1 MTRFQVWVIGG
12 IQNRI
17 DYQNATYYLDVQGGS
32 NWTQGPP
39 LITGRNAH
47 KAWVLKRSPVSNTNC
62 IIVAGGVISNTSAL
76 NSTEV
81 LNDEVGAT
89 WQSGPPLPEP
99 ITAATMVGYP
109 YGEGVLMMG
118 GFALDPNSV
127 TMTKIYYLRDC
138 SSQWEVYNKT
148 LSQGRIGHIAQ
159 IMPCSTFKC

>member
-1 MTRFQVWVIGG
+1 MTHVNNISQDVK
-12 IQNRI
+12 I
-17 DYQNATYYLDVQGGS
+17 DITKVFTKEKLEQTINA
-32 NWTQGPP
+32 
-39 LITGRNAH
+39 
-47 KAWVLKRSPVSNTNC
+47 RSLSVSNTNC
-62 IIVAGGVISNTSAL
+62 IIVAGGVTSGSTSAL

-118 GFALDPNSV
+118 GFASDPNSV

-138 SSQWEVYNKT
+138 SSQSEGIK
-148 LSQGRIGHIAQ
+148 L
-159 IMPCSTFKC
+159 CK